1 MTLIQFLK
9 AGKETPV
16 MLDFIEETLDQM
28 PLLIQLVIVFSLFF
42 SVLARWDHCFGFV
55 LRNTAQEF
63 IRVIRA
69 IRNDPLKTKR
79 RNQVVRLSD
88 VMALPAGQQKTQRVA
103 QGIYTGVDL
112 GAEPASAASK
122 GLVFL
127 PTVFLKH
134 LRRKDALAQWY
145 YRARFAPDPDHWRN
159 VDADPPTPR
168 AHTNAQS
175 VCRPY
180 SSSLALPEA
189 CAIVRRFAR
198 STK

>member
-28 PLLIQLVIVFSLFF
+28 PLLIQMVIVFSLFF

-63 IRVIRA
+63 IRVMRA
-69 IRNDPLKTKR
+69 IRNDPLKIKH

-127 PTVFLKH
+127 PTVFFE
-134 LRRKDALAQWY
+134 APAAQGC
-145 YRARFAPDPDHWRN
+145 ARTM
-159 VDADPPTPR
+159 VL
-168 AHTNAQS
+168 
-175 VCRPY
+175 
-180 SSSLALPEA
+180 SSKICSRSGSLAK
-189 CAIVRRFAR
+189 C
-198 STK
+198 